1 MSRMIAKLSL
11 DVASQI
17 AAGEVIERPVSVLK
31 ELLEN
36 ALDANACEIHIEILD
51 AGLKSIQVSDNGA
64 GIWEEDLILAIEPH
78 ATSKITKLGDIYTIQ
93 SKGFRGEAL
102 ASMVSVA
109 KIQLVSKPREQA
121 FAMQLHCLSGTFEI
135 SPAVRADGT
144 TITVSDLFFNV
155 PVRKKFLKSQS
166 QEWQAI
172 EAYVKR
178 FIMLAP
184 HVHLSLK
191 HNHELIFDVLP
202 AFDAPAIFQRIL
214 KLWGKSFEMAK
225 PIDID
230 RSGLRLYG
238 WLGPMIEHRSQHDRL
253 WIYLNGRIVQDKLL
267 IHAIKQAYLSIC
279 PPGRHLQCLLYLETP
294 LSMVD
299 INVHPAKLEV
309 RFEEPR
315 LIFDF
320 ILMSLKTIWQAS
332 PEELVA
338 LNISHQKE
346 SSAVDNL
353 AYSMPTLSN
362 AMICNA
368 DFILLPLTPYIYLVD
383 VQKWW
388 ELQMA
393 QRLKDAHYPKVSR
406 QLVTP
411 FITDI
416 SGFSEEKLHQMAE
429 KAQEFGL
436 EMQFWGNNKLCI
448 RAIPDE
454 LPQFNLRL
462 FVKYLAAIR
471 DLVELNWSLLCKSCQ
486 FSSYDLQEHDFD
498 ALTASLI
505 HTEKPGMLPNFCKVL
520 DVNHCRKLFV

>member
-1 MSRMIAKLSL
+1 MSRMIARLAP
-11 DVASQI
+11 DVACQI

-36 ALDANACEIHIEILD
+36 ALDANATEIHIEILE
-51 AGLKSIQVSDNGA
+51 AGLKSIQVSDNGI

-78 ATSKITKLGDIYTIQ
+78 ATSKISKLADIYAIQ

-102 ASMVSVA
+102 ASMASVA
-109 KIQLVSKPREQA
+109 KIEIVSKPKDQA
-121 FAMQLHCLSGTFEI
+121 FAMQLQALPGSYEL

-144 TITVSDLFFNV
+144 SMTVRELFFNV
-155 PVRKKFLKSQS
+155 PVRKKFLKTHS

-172 EAYVKR
+172 ESYVKR
-178 FIMLAP
+178 FMMLAP

-202 AFDAPAIFQRIL
+202 AHDAAANFQRIL
-214 KLWGKSFEMAK
+214 KLWGKSFETAK

-238 WLGPMIEHRSQHDRL
+238 WLGAMAEHRSQHDRL

-267 IHAIKQAYLSIC
+267 IHAIKQAYLPIC

-294 LSMVD
+294 LNMVD

-332 PEELVA
+332 KEEIVA
-338 LNISHQKE
+338 LHAWNKADHLVPDKQVIDFPRASK
-346 SSAVDNL
+346 AL
-353 AYSMPTLSN
+353 
-362 AMICNA
+362 ICNA
-368 DFILLPLTPYIYLVD
+368 DFIILPLTPYLYLVD

-388 ELQMA
+388 AQQMA
-393 QRLKDAHYPKVSR
+393 ENFSLPKASR
-406 QLVTP
+406 QLLIP
-411 FITDI
+411 FIAD
-416 SGFSEEKLHQMAE
+416 FVNCSEEKFNQMAN

-436 EMQFWGNNKLCI
+436 EMQSFGSDKLCI
-448 RAIPDE
+448 RAIPDD
-454 LPQFNLRL
+454 LPQFNIRI
-462 FVKYLAAIR
+462 FVKNLSAIR
-471 DLVELNWSLLCKSCQ
+471 RLEELNWSLFCKSCQ
-486 FSSYDLQEHDFD
+486 FSSYDLTESDFD
-498 ALTASLI
+498 TLTANLI
-505 HTEKPGMLPNFCKVL
+505 KLQEQGEGAHFAKVL
-520 DVNHCRKLFV
+520 DLHHCRQLFL

>member
-1 MSRMIAKLSL
+1 MSRMIARLSP
-11 DVASQI
+11 DVACQI

-36 ALDANACEIHIEILD
+36 ALDANANEIHIEILD
-51 AGLKSIQVSDNGA
+51 SGLKSIQVSDNGS

-78 ATSKITKLGDIYTIQ
+78 ATSKITKLSDIYAIQ

-102 ASMVSVA
+102 ASMASVA
-109 KIQLVSKPREQA
+109 KIQIMSKPKEQA
-121 FAMQLHCLSGTFEI
+121 FAMQLHALNGTCDL
-135 SPAVRADGT
+135 SPAVRSDGT
-144 TITVSDLFFNV
+144 TITVSELFFNV
-155 PVRKKFLKSQS
+155 PVRRKFLKGQS

-178 FIMLAP
+178 FMMLAP
-184 HVHLSLK
+184 HVHLTLK

-202 AFDAPAIFQRIL
+202 AHDAPGVFQRIL
-214 KLWGKSFEMAK
+214 KLWGKPFETAK
-225 PIDID
+225 IIDID

-238 WLGPMIEHRSQHDRL
+238 WLGAITEHRSQHDRL

-267 IHAIKQAYLSIC
+267 IHAIKQAYLPIC

-294 LSMVD
+294 LDMVD

-332 PEELVA
+332 KEEIIA
-338 LNISHQKE
+338 LNAWNQKE
-346 SSAVDNL
+346 NVSIDAKDLNFPK
-353 AYSMPTLSN
+353 ASN
-362 AMICNA
+362 VHICNA
-368 DFILLPLTPYIYLVD
+368 DFIILPLTPYLYLVD

-388 ELQMA
+388 SDQM
-393 QRLKDAHYPKVSR
+393 LKKFGGTTHLKAPR

-411 FITDI
+411 FITDFV
-416 SGFSEEKLHQMAE
+416 GFTEERLKQITN
-429 KAQEFGL
+429 KAQEYGL
-436 EMQFWGNNKLCI
+436 EMQSWGDNKLCI
-448 RAIPDE
+448 RAIPDD

-462 FVKYLAAIR
+462 FVKQLSSIR
-471 DLVELNWSLLCKSCQ
+471 HLEELNWSLFCRSCQ
-486 FSSYDLQEHDFD
+486 FSSYDLEENDIET
-498 ALTASLI
+498 LTESLI
-505 HTEKPGMLPNFCKVL
+505 SQQEQGAGCEFAKVL
-520 DVNHCRKLFV
+520 DINHCRKIFG